1 MEITDL
7 NEQELNRRASLQKI
21 QELGINPYPAA
32 EFPVNATTQEIKA
45 GYDPEKGNF
54 NDIKIGD
61 VVEAYTITEIKRTL

>member
-7 NEQELNRRASLQKI
+7 NEQELNRRASLQKL

-32 EFPVNATTQEIKA
+32 EYQVNATTDEIKA

-54 NDIKIGD
+54 NDI
-61 VVEAYTITEIKRTL
+61 